1 MIILTRDEIKEYAK
15 KKLLNSEPIK
25 AKKIGNTLAIQGNLG
40 EEIIT
45 YEISKITGEEYI
57 EIKAVVE
64 LDSQTNE
71 PGWIL
76 TKTGSDNKPIIN
88 IFGHMN
94 QYIIPDSRFRNI
106 YEPSDEGENLY
117 FKTQV
122 EEFIQVDEDITFDTI
137 NGEMVVFKGG
147 YLKVTDLE
155 MIFSIS
161 DESFLQTYKI
171 IE

>member
-1 MIILTRDEIKEYAK
+1 
-15 KKLLNSEPIK
+15 
-25 AKKIGNTLAIQGNLG
+25 
-40 EEIIT
+40 
-45 YEISKITGEEYI
+45 
-57 EIKAVVE
+57 
-64 LDSQTNE
+64 
-71 PGWIL
+71 
-76 TKTGSDNKPIIN
+76 
-88 IFGHMN
+88 MN